1 MIKNFLLLLG
11 LAFFFLSCEK
21 AQDTKGETIPPAFVF
36 QKTQRPEII
45 VAYLTKLLEN
55 QDGSNLY
62 FLRAK
67 AFFDLRNYQKAQ
79 DDIEQ
84 ALKQVP
90 SDVDYLLLSA
100 QIKGQIGL
108 LTAGIEDAKL
118 VESSG
123 LVSAKLYMVLAEL
136 YFNNHE
142 KRRGYSY
149 LIKVQQV
156 GIPKSEKP
164 VFHYLARQ
172 FRADSL
178 GALQSIS
185 LAHCQYAYLANAY
198 FHYQIGRL
206 PNIQYQKQILAE
218 LKKYPMDPYL
228 MHAWGDFL
236 VHVGQY
242 LQAEKVYKQVQTWLP
257 QHPGM
262 HLRFAQFYMNRR
274 QYELANAQLLQIP
287 SGAFEYRDA
296 LYSRALIQM
305 NIGQKSAS
313 IALLDSARKIY
324 ISDGRFTALY
334 DRLVGKRIDSNQISQ
349 DTAQQILP

>member
-1 MIKNFLLLLG
+1 MIKNFLFLLG
-11 LAFFFLSCEK
+11 ISFFLLSCEK
-21 AQDTKGETIPPAFVF
+21 AQDTKGETIPPALVF
-36 QKTQRPEII
+36 QKSQRPEII

-62 FLRAK
+62 YLRAK
-67 AFFDLRNYQKAQ
+67 AFFEMRNYQKAQ
-79 DDIEQ
+79 EDIEQ

-90 SDVDYLLLSA
+90 GDVDYLLLSA
-100 QIKGQIGL
+100 QIKGQIG
-108 LTAGIEDAKL
+108 TIAAGIEDAKL

-123 LVSAKLYMVLAEL
+123 LASAKLYMVLAEL
-136 YFNNHE
+136 YFSNHE

-164 VFHYLARQ
+164 IFYFLARQ
-172 FRADSL
+172 FRSDSL
-178 GALQSIS
+178 GALQS
-185 LAHCQYAYLANAY
+185 LGTADCQYANLANAY
-198 FHYQIGRL
+198 YHYQIGRI

-236 VHVGQY
+236 VHVGQFI
-242 LQAEKVYKQVQTWLP
+242 QAEKVYKQVETWLP

-262 HLRFAQFYMNRR
+262 HLRFAQFYMNRG
-274 QYELANAQLLQIP
+274 QFDLAKDQLIKIP
-287 SGAFEYRDA
+287 SGSFEIRDA
-296 LYSRALIQM
+296 LYSRAIIQL
-305 NIGQKSAS
+305 NVGQKSAS